1 MITQLSVF
9 LQNKPGELM
18 KVTKLLAD
26 EKIQIRALT
35 VAETADYG
43 ILRIIVDKPEKCYE
57 ILKSKNILVGKTNVL
72 AVEMVDKPGG
82 LNDIAHTLGENGC
95 NIEYLYAFVAKERAV
110 LVLQISESHFE
121 KAQDILGDNLIPP
134 EEIYNL

>member
-1 MITQLSVF
+1 MIKQLSVF

-26 EKIQIRALT
+26 NGIQIRALT

-43 ILRIIVDKPEKCYE
+43 ILRIIVNDPDKTYD
-57 ILKSKNILVGKTNVL
+57 ILKEKNILVGKTEVL

-82 LNDIAHTLGENGC
+82 LDDIARTLGENGC
-95 NIEYLYAFVAKERAV
+95 NIEYLYAFVTKNKAV
-110 LVLQISESHFE
+110 LVLQINEESFE
-121 KAQDILGDNLIPP
+121 KAKEILDDKLIPP
-134 EEIYNL
+134 EEIYNM

>member
-9 LQNKPGELM
+9 LKNQPGELM
-18 KVTKLLAD
+18 KVTQLLAD
-26 EKIQIRALT
+26 EGIQIRALT

-43 ILRIIVDKPEKCYE
+43 ILRIIVSEPEKCYD

-72 AVEMVDKPGG
+72 AVEMIDKPGG
-82 LNDIAHTLGENGC
+82 LHDIAKILGENGC
-95 NIEYLYAFVAKERAV
+95 NIEYLYAFAAKAKAI
-110 LVLQISESHFE
+110 LVLQITEDHFK
-121 KAQDILGDNLIPP
+121 KAQDILGDSLIAP